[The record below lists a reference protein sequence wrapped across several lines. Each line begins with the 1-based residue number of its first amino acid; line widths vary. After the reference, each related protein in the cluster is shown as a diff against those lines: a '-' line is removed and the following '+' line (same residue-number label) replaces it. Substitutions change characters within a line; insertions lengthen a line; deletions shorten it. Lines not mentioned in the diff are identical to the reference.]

1 MIEDNSGTI
10 GVGQRLS
17 NIEGML
23 KEALEQIATE
33 RHRVNNLLAEKTLS
47 QRVLEMVNDHESRI
61 TEMEKRDIAD
71 EAVARALEEYQ
82 TKQRATFRWGIGLV
96 SSIGIVNILVQYIHV
111 GPK

>member
-1 MIEDNSGTI
+1 MADDNSGTI

-47 QRVLEMVNDHESRI
+47 QQVLDMVRDHESRL
-61 TEMEKRDIAD
+61 TEIERNQLAD
-71 EAVARALEEYQ
+71 DAVAEALAEYQ
-82 TKQRATFRWGIGLV
+82 AKQRATFRWGIGLV
-96 SSIGIVNILVQYIHV
+96 SSIGVFNIVLNYLSVHH
-111 GPK
+111 